1 MRHLD
6 LTDEQEAIL
15 YLEQQILQ
23 IRARGLKDKKDLFSL
38 RKKLRKIEAVV
49 LRSRERNATV
59 IGTNLIANILKE
71 GEE

>member
-6 LTDEQEAIL
+6 LTDEQEAII

-23 IRARGLKDKKDLFSL
+23 IRSRSIKDKKDLFSF
-38 RKKLRKIEAVV
+38 RNKFRKIEGIV